1 MASQNLR
8 PSESGLRISHDC
20 EASPHQA
27 DSDSGTPWP
36 ETWTDSDWWK
46 IWASAAELKRLFH
59 CGHLV
64 CPDGSTPCSCRVRY
78 GMNGE
83 SIGAGTIRQVL
94 NGEIDMTMR
103 TEKPSDIFR
112 ERLRVVRDGLRGMSQ
127 AELAKITGLP
137 PSSIAHFEG
146 GTRKPSFDNLRKLA
160 TALNVTT
167 DYLLGRVDAPEVA
180 ASADPLYRRVAD
192 LTERDRSLAA
202 DFLDMLAERDR
213 KARGDE
219 Q

>member
-1 MASQNLR
+1 MARDMGEL
-8 PSESGLRISHDC
+8 GLV
-20 EASPHQA
+20 
-27 DSDSGTPWP
+27 
-36 ETWTDSDWWK
+36 K
-46 IWASAAELKRLFH
+46 VWASTAELKRLFH

-64 CPDGSTPCSCRVRY
+64 CPGGSTPCSCRVRY

-83 SIGAGTIRQVL
+83 SIGEETIRQVL
-94 NGEIDMTMR
+94 NGEIDMIMH

>member
-1 MASQNLR
+1 MGR
-8 PSESGLRISHDC
+8 DMDGL
-20 EASPHQA
+20 
-27 DSDSGTPWP
+27 GLV
-36 ETWTDSDWWK
+36 K
-46 IWASAAELKRLFH
+46 VWASTAELKRLFH
-59 CGHLV
+59 CGHLA
-64 CPDGSTPCSCRVRY
+64 CPCGSTPCSCRVRY

-83 SIGAGTIRQVL
+83 SIGAETIRQVL
-94 NGEIDMTMR
+94 NGEIDMTMH

-180 ASADPLYRRVAD
+180 ASADPLYRRVAA

-202 DFLDMLAERDR
+202 DFLDMLDERDR